1 MADVYVGALCSPNYL
16 EHHGILG
23 MKWGVRRFENKD
35 GSLTPAG
42 KKRYG
47 GKKSKRRTP
56 SQVKEDAMR
65 KDVKNRHILSDK
77 ELDDKIN
84 RLRKENELKR
94 LTDENLNSGRA
105 EVANILKGSGK
116 QVLSKVAAGAG
127 LYAVKVILTKNF
139 NLQDAANYLAPRP
152 KQK

>member
-1 MADVYVGALCSPNYL
+1 MSDTYIGSLFSDSYL

-47 GKKSKRRTP
+47 NKKSKRRTP
-56 SQVKEDAMR
+56 SQVKEDSMR
-65 KDVKNRHILSDK
+65 RDVKNRHILSDK
-77 ELDDKIN
+77 DLDAKIN

-94 LTDENLNSGRA
+94 LTDENLNSGRT
-105 EVANILKGSGK
+105 EVMSVLRNSGK
-116 QVLSKVAAGAG
+116 QILGKVAAGAG
-127 LYAVKVILTKNF
+127 LYAVKVALTRNF
-139 NLQDAANYLAPRP
+139 NLQEAAGYVAPKP
-152 KQK
+152 KNK

>member
-1 MADVYVGALCSPNYL
+1 MKDIYVGALFSDSYL

-35 GSLTPAG
+35 GSLTAAG

-56 SQVKEDAMR
+56 SQVKEDSMR

-77 ELDDKIN
+77 ELDAKIN

-94 LTDENLNSGRA
+94 LTDENLNSGRT

-139 NLQDAANYLAPRP
+139 NLQDAAGYLAPRP